1 MERYCSHSV
10 ELNYIDRGIMRA
22 AKDTLSVFR
31 AAVSMVGDIAIKE
44 WGSLEGLSSTARLTA
59 MERLIHTTKKNTA
72 HYPVFD
78 REFYKFPSY
87 CRRSVINFAC
97 GQVASYKT
105 RLEAYEK
112 ERYEAVSNGR
122 KFKKNPPVL
131 NLDTNVNPVMY
142 QKEMYTLDLHCVR
155 LKLFIR
161 GTWDWVEVNLP
172 TRGLKNLIKSMAD
185 GGKLESPSLVLRYH
199 KLYLDFP
206 IQFPSISFPKTPLE
220 GRRMLG
226 VDLGVN
232 NGAVCSVMDACGT
245 IEVRAFDP
253 FTSERDRLNHLLNR
267 LRKVARA
274 SGTGQPLSAFYTKL
288 DGVKANYARQLS
300 HWIVDTAHKHGVYG
314 IVMENLGRMKPKR
327 KKDKIHH
334 WCKKKIYS
342 LTKGIAMRYGIRVF
356 LINPKNTSA
365 LAFDGSGR
373 VERNWSND
381 SLCTFKNGKRY
392 HADLNASY
400 NIAARY
406 FIREYKKSMPETAW
420 SECMA
425 KVPALSRRTDCTL
438 STLRELCACKT
449 QAAARP
455 V

>member
-1 MERYCSHSV
+1 
-10 ELNYIDRGIMRA
+10 MRA

-31 AAVSMVGDIAIKE
+31 AAVSMVGDIALKE
-44 WGSLEGLSSTARLTA
+44 RGSLEDLTAAARLTA
-59 MERLIHTTKKNTA
+59 MERLIHTTKKNA
-72 HYPVFD
+72 ARYPAFD

-105 RLEAYEK
+105 RLKEYEA
-112 ERYEAVSNGR
+112 ERYEAISNGR
-122 KFKKNPPVL
+122 KFKKKPPVL
-131 NLDTNVNPVMY
+131 NLDTNVHPVMY
-142 QKEMYTLDLHCVR
+142 QKEMYTLDLQCVR

-161 GTWDWVEVNLP
+161 GTWDWVEINLP
-172 TRGLKNLIKSMAD
+172 TRDLKNLLKTMSD
-185 GGKLESPSLVLRYH
+185 GGKLGSPSLALRYH

-206 IQFPSISFPKTPLE
+206 VQFPSTPFPKTLLE
-220 GRRMLG
+220 RRRVLG

-245 IEVRAFDP
+245 IEARAFDP
-253 FTSERDRLNHLLNR
+253 FASERDRISHLLNR

-274 SGTGQPLSAFYTKL
+274 SGTGQSLSAFYTKL
-288 DGVKANYARQLS
+288 DGLKTNYARQLS
-300 HWIVDTAHKHGVYG
+300 HWIVDTARKHGVYG
-314 IVMENLGRMKPKR
+314 IVMESLGRMKPKR

-334 WCKKKIYS
+334 WCKKKIYQ
-342 LTKGIAMRYGIRVF
+342 LTKGIAVRYGIRVF

-373 VERNWSND
+373 VERDKGNC
-381 SLCTFKNGKRY
+381 SLCAFGGGKRY

-420 SECMA
+420 SECTA

-438 STLRELCACKT
+438 STLREFCACK
-449 QAAARP
+449 A
-455 V
+455 